1 MRYSR
6 SYLLQ
11 KPKKATKR
19 KRRMLLLLVAL
30 MLLILTLVFS
40 FRLISVFH
48 SFHNDAHWAQS
59 LRLQRGGDERV
70 YLIYGIDYWGANP
83 YVERLVL
90 VYHDTL
96 DGDISL
102 LYIPGN
108 TMVKTEERGPE
119 PLGQAYRRLG
129 CPLFIELV
137 QELTGIPV
145 HHYLALN
152 YQGIAALG
160 DYLGGME
167 SNAFAGGGNGNEV
180 DLLPQPEERLNG
192 FELYRYF
199 LTADYRE
206 APWEQLKRQQ
216 QVLVQLWGRVAQKKV
231 WHWPKMIK
239 IVAPFLETDLSWR
252 ELTELR
258 DQFCGCEFDSM
269 KQLILPGEE
278 GVIDGCLFWV
288 PDEELL
294 EDIVR
299 LVNEGYL
306 VIPSEVKVEVLNGS
320 GIDGLASEV
329 AALLQEE
336 GFQVVKKGNA
346 DHFDYMDSQVIAQ
359 GEVVDK
365 ARAVALYIPGSSM
378 LHRYDPEAAVDV
390 TVIIGS
396 SYAEYQ
402 SSP

>member
-11 KPKKATKR
+11 KPKKVSKR
-19 KRRMLLLLVAL
+19 KRRMLLLLIAL
-30 MLLILTLVFS
+30 MLLILTVAFS
-40 FRLISVFH
+40 FHLITIFR
-48 SFHNDAHWAQS
+48 SFHNSADWAQS

-70 YLIYGIDYWGANP
+70 YLLCGIDYWGANP
-83 YVERLVL
+83 YVERLLL
-90 VYHDTL
+90 VHHDTL
-96 DGDISL
+96 GGDVSL

-108 TMVKTEERGPE
+108 TLVETEDRGPE
-119 PLGQAYRRLG
+119 PLGQAYHHLG

-137 QELTGIPV
+137 QELTGIPI

-152 YQGIAALG
+152 YQGIASLG
-160 DYLGGME
+160 DYLGGVE
-167 SNAFAGGGNGNEV
+167 SGAFSGGGEEGG
-180 DLLPQPEERLNG
+180 LLPLPEERLSG

-216 QVLVQLWGRVAQKKV
+216 QVLAQLWSRAEGKKV
-231 WHWPKMIK
+231 WSWPRMIK
-239 IVAPFLETDLSWR
+239 IVAPFLKTDLSWR
-252 ELTELR
+252 ELTQLR
-258 DQFCGCEFDSM
+258 DQFDECEFASM
-269 KQLILPGEE
+269 KQLILPGKE

-294 EDIVR
+294 PDIVR

-306 VIPSEVKVEVLNGS
+306 VIPSEVKVEILNGS

-329 AALLQEE
+329 GALLQEE
-336 GFQVVKKGNA
+336 GFQIIKKGNA
-346 DHFDYMDSQVIAQ
+346 DHFDYIDSQVIAL
-359 GEVVDK
+359 GEIVDK

-396 SYAEYQ
+396 SYREYQ
-402 SSP
+402 NSP

>member
-11 KPKKATKR
+11 KPKKVTRR
-19 KRRMLLLLVAL
+19 KRRMLLLLIAL
-30 MLLILTLVFS
+30 MLLILAVVFS
-40 FRLISVFH
+40 FHLINIFH
-48 SFHNDAHWAQS
+48 SFHNDAEWAQS

-70 YLIYGIDYWGANP
+70 YLVCGIDYWGANP

-90 VYHDTL
+90 VHHDTL

-108 TMVKTEERGPE
+108 TLVETGEQGPE

-145 HHYLALN
+145 HHYLAFN
-152 YQGIAALG
+152 YQAIASLG

-167 SNAFAGGGNGNEV
+167 SSAFAGGDAEGA
-180 DLLPQPEERLNG
+180 LLPLPEEHLNG

-216 QVLVQLWGRVAQKKV
+216 QVLVQLWAGVEGKKV

-239 IVAPFLETDLSWR
+239 IVSPFLETDLSWR

-258 DQFCGCEFDSM
+258 DQIGECEFAPM
-269 KQLILPGEE
+269 KQLILPGKE

-288 PDEELL
+288 PDEERLQ
-294 EDIVR
+294 DIVR

-306 VIPSEVKVEVLNGS
+306 VIPSEVTVEILNGS

-346 DHFDYMDSQVIAQ
+346 DHFDYGDSQVIAL
-359 GEVVDK
+359 GEIVDK

-378 LHRYDPEAAVDV
+378 LHRYDPEAVVDV

-396 SYAEYQ
+396 SYTEYQ
-402 SSP
+402 NSP